1 MAAKTVS
8 QITPIIN
15 ENGLK
20 VIEYEGQIL
29 FASEDVGHQLGYRNP
44 AKSINIL
51 FNRNQKELSGYAVGI
66 KVMSTDGKRY
76 EVRHFTEE
84 GVYILSML
92 ANTPQARDFRA
103 SVAALL
109 RRLRQERTE
118 TARLQGLSQGYQKGL
133 SEAGKEIRALET
145 ANKTAYLDGLNEG
158 QRLQRRQDGLA
169 VTERALGYMRRGLSL
184 NEASKLCDCNRETLR
199 LRLRRLRAALTATA
213 RPTQATLPG
222 VSHDHA

>member
-29 FASEDVGHQLGYRNP
+29 FASEDVGRQLGYRNP

-92 ANTPQARDFRA
+92 ANTPQAQDFRA

-133 SEAGKEIRALET
+133 SEAGIALET

-199 LRLRRLRAALTATA
+199 LRLRRLRTALAATA